1 MGTEEK
7 DCPCAAVIQ
16 AQSDIRQQEYKV
28 HQADVVFEGIKVKL
42 ENIEENMKEMKTDIK
57 IIKEKPSRKW
67 DNFTSTIFNWLLLLA
82 LGIMAAKVG
91 LL

>member
-1 MGTEEK
+1 MGDTEK

-16 AQSDIRQQEYKV
+16 AQSDIRYQEQRA
-28 HQADVVFEGIKVKL
+28 HQTDIVFEGIKVKL
-42 ENIEENMKEMKTDIK
+42 ENIEEGMKELKTDVK

-67 DNFTSTIFNWLLLLA
+67 ESFTSVAFNWLVVTVLA
-82 LGIMAAKVG
+82 IMAAKIG